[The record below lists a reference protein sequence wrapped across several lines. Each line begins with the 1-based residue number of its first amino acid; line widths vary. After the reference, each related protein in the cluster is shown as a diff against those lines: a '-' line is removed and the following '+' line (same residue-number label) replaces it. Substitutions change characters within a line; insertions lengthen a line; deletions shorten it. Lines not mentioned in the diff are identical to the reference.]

1 MFVGNLAF
9 DAQEE
14 DLWNFFK
21 DSGDIENVRIIRDRK
36 TNLGKGF
43 AYVQFQDRASVDVA
57 LRLHDT
63 KMGTR
68 KLRVVR
74 CKRLEED
81 NTKTNGMGPRSTT
94 AVARS
99 DKKGLSKDDK
109 VAKTQHAPI
118 KLDGASKRLAFKERK
133 TKEKH
138 ILMKKK
144 AGGIVEGERSQKGAK
159 VDLGIKKGKAKVKAN
174 VPKKKVVKK

>member
-1 MFVGNLAF
+1 LSF

-21 DSGDIENVRIIRDRK
+21 DSGDIENVRIIRDKK

-43 AYVQFQDRASVDVA
+43 AYVQFQDRASVDMA

-74 CKRLEED
+74 CKRLEEEA
-81 NTKTNGMGPRSTT
+81 KTNGMGPRSKT
-94 AVARS
+94 AVA
-99 DKKGLSKDDK
+99 
-109 VAKTQHAPI
+109 
-118 KLDGASKRLAFKERK
+118 GAAKRLAFKDRK

-138 ILMKKK
+138 VLMKKK
-144 AGGIVEGERSQKGAK
+144 TGAIVEGERSQKGAK
-159 VDLGIKKGKAKVKAN
+159 VDLGIKKGKTKVKAN
-174 VPKKKVVKK
+174 VPRKKVVKK